1 MSNDRPISLYL
12 TVCSE
17 GIMTIW
23 LQAQQVIRA
32 EGKSVVFG
40 GRGKHFKMTL
50 NTYDLLL
57 NAYALPVMGD
67 AVQEGC

>member
-1 MSNDRPISLYL
+1 
-12 TVCSE
+12 
-17 GIMTIW
+17 MTIW